1 MAVRVTRVDGVHRL
15 VGDVPLVEVGN
26 RWLAHLEARN
36 FSAATVRG
44 YAFDLLCLARVLDEA
59 GIGWTEIVPSDVFD
73 WLEWQARPALRAG
86 ERVVGLGAGRGAA
99 PATMNRRVAAARSLF
114 EYAVMCGLA
123 DQNPVP
129 APRRSSGLRA
139 RRGGLLGHVA
149 VRRTGAP
156 ARLVRQDRPLPE
168 TVETADIEAFLA
180 DLNTHRDRAMTLAML
195 LGGLRAGEVPPVAAR
210 RCGHGDAPG
219 HGSRQGKQAA
229 GRADRPPVLRGG
241 SCLSRPGTP
250 QGPDDRGVL
259 RGPTSGQA
267 MTAAGLRKIFRVLDF
282 GLFREG
288 GEASGGGV
296 EFEVAQVGL
305 DLFVESAHCWASQS
319 CRVSG

>member
-195 LGGLRAGEVPPVAAR
+195 LGGLRAGEVR
-210 RCGHGDAPG
+210 RLRLADVDMGM
-219 HGSRQGKQAA
+219 RQVTVLGKGNKQRVVPIDRLFFAEV
-229 GRADRPPVLRGG
+229 RAYLDRE
-241 SCLSRPGTP
+241 RPKG
-250 QGPDDRGVL
+250 L
-259 RGPTSGQA
+259 
-267 MTAAGLRKIFRVLDF
+267 MTAECCAVQRRAKR
-282 GLFREG
+282 
-288 GEASGGGV
+288 
-296 EFEVAQVGL
+296 
-305 DLFVESAHCWASQS
+305 
-319 CRVSG
+319 